1 MREPAFLRQ
10 NKDKWIEYEQ
20 LIQSYPARLP
30 NPDRLAE
37 LYVQLTDDLAYARTF
52 YPRSQTVRYLNGLAA
67 RTHLA
72 IYKNKRE
79 KGSRFFDFWRYD
91 LPLIYSRN
99 LRFMLY
105 SALFFTFF
113 FAIGVVG
120 ALRDEAMVRAV
131 LGDEYVNM
139 TLENIESGDP
149 TGVYK
154 SMPSLMMFVY
164 ISFNNLAVAFRVFA
178 MGLLLSAG
186 TLYMLFFN
194 GVMIGAFLTF
204 FHTQGVLAEALPVIY
219 IHGTLEIS
227 AIVMAGGSGF
237 MLGNSLLFPGPYTR
251 LQSLQSAAR
260 DGVKILAGLSP
271 VIVMA
276 AFLESYITRLTDMPL
291 AAKLLIIAGSLAFV
305 LGYYVWLP
313 LRVWHRG
320 RQVPPQLSNE
330 VLIPSGS

>member
-20 LIQSYPARLP
+20 LIQGYPARLP

-79 KGSRFFDFWRYD
+79 KGSRFLNFWRHD
-91 LPLIYSRN
+91 LPGIYSRN

-113 FAIGVVG
+113 FVIGVVG

-139 TLENIESGDP
+139 TLENIEKGDP
-149 TGVYK
+149 MGVYK
-154 SMPSLMMFVY
+154 SMPPLMMLIY

-178 MGLLLSAG
+178 MGILLSAG

-237 MLGNSLLFPGPYTR
+237 MLGNSLLFPGPFTR
-251 LQSLQSAAR
+251 LASLQRAAR
-260 DGVKILAGLSP
+260 DGIKILFGLSP
-271 VIVMA
+271 IILMA
-276 AFLESYITRLTDMPL
+276 AFLESYITRLTEMPL
-291 AAKLLIIAGSLAFV
+291 LAKLLIIASSLMFV

-313 LRVWHRG
+313 LRIWRRSRRAPAPFSH
-320 RQVPPQLSNE
+320 E
-330 VLIPSGS
+330 VLISPGL

>member
-1 MREPAFLRQ
+1 
-10 NKDKWIEYEQ
+10 
-20 LIQSYPARLP
+20 
-30 NPDRLAE
+30 
-37 LYVQLTDDLAYARTF
+37 
-52 YPRSQTVRYLNGLAA
+52 
-67 RTHLA
+67 
-72 IYKNKRE
+72 
-79 KGSRFFDFWRYD
+79 
-91 LPLIYSRN
+91 
-99 LRFMLY
+99 
-105 SALFFTFF
+105 
-113 FAIGVVG
+113 
-120 ALRDEAMVRAV
+120 
-131 LGDEYVNM
+131 
-139 TLENIESGDP
+139 
-149 TGVYK
+149 
-154 SMPSLMMFVY
+154 
-164 ISFNNLAVAFRVFA
+164 
-178 MGLLLSAG
+178 
-186 TLYMLFFN
+186 
-194 GVMIGAFLTF
+194 MIGAFLTF